1 MCSKLKRTSSLDQI
15 EQMKNYTKSNL
26 IILENLS
33 QLSNEVISSN
43 EMTKDKM
50 KKILKN
56 SDQPISIFTL
66 AREKNIIYDVTVMKN
81 IGSIIE
87 ATELAQEIG
96 DFFIFQASPV

>member
-1 MCSKLKRTSSLDQI
+1 
-15 EQMKNYTKSNL
+15 MKNYTKSNL

-96 DFFIFQASPV
+96 DFFLFFRLVLFNL

>member
-1 MCSKLKRTSSLDQI
+1 
-15 EQMKNYTKSNL
+15 MKNYTKSNL